1 MIKTRLKDDTFSLV
15 ITWEDPLLI
24 YGSGFLSI
32 LTQINRLHNIV
43 PVANYEVDRVASSD
57 VWDLSAETVNG
68 RAYHSTVSLDGDIP
82 EFTHT
87 TFPKSQAREIEAFF
101 NLELTWTS
109 YLKENSISKVIIK
122 WD

>member
-68 RAYHSTVSLDGDIP
+68 RAYHRRSRLTVIFQNLHIP
-82 EFTHT
+82 PFQNLRLA
-87 TFPKSQAREIEAFF
+87 KSKHF
-101 NLELTWTS
+101 
-109 YLKENSISKVIIK
+109 SILN
-122 WD
+122 